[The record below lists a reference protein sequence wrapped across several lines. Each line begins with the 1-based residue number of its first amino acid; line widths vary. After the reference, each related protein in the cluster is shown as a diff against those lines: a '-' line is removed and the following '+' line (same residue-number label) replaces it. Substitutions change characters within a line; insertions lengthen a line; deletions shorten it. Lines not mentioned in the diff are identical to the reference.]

1 MFNYTIYT
9 HKEET
14 DMYHCHIHFYLT
26 GCQHGI
32 FEIIRKMPP
41 LEHFTHEFSGSSI
54 PGAALAANADVIF
67 ANLQDM
73 DAREAF
79 QILVSS
85 KQKNAEL
92 ILLADKYQI
101 AFLAGHLDE
110 VSDIWTMPMSD
121 KELKFRFLRWQQS
134 YKKDKDYWQT
144 TQYLEAAMNSVPNL
158 VWYKDKNGIHKKVN
172 NSFCKTVG
180 KTKQQVE
187 GRNHA
192 YIWDVE
198 NDDPA
203 CIESELEVMTKR
215 KTCVS
220 EETVQTGDGIK
231 LLTTYKSP
239 LYDVDGSVMGTVGV
253 AIDVTQERAYE
264 QQLIQKNNTLET
276 IFTTMDCGIMSHTL
290 DGKHIFSINRAAL
303 KILGYN
309 SKNELMEKG
318 FNLIAPSVMEEDK
331 PKLLESINTLGKAGD
346 TVNVEYRVKHDD
358 GEILH
363 IMGNIKLLEE
373 NGTLFYQRFLL
384 DFTAQKLK
392 EESERLEN
400 ERRQMEL
407 VHALCIDFKLVCFF
421 DLDTGKGNLLQI
433 ADNENSKFNNIFNNN
448 LLLGQFMEL
457 FIDKIVYKKD
467 KENLQ
472 LASSSSYMKNEL
484 SKKKFYHVN
493 FRIVKNNE
501 IEYFQMKVVRAGEW
515 DKNHG
520 IVLGFCSVDEETR
533 KEMEQKN
540 LLENALKQA
549 NRASKAK
556 SIFLSNMS
564 HDIRTPMNAIV
575 GFTTLASTHIDN
587 KEQVEEYLNKIM
599 TSGNHLLSLIND
611 VLDMSRI
618 ESGKIRLEEKP
629 CSLPDILHGLHN
641 IVQADVHSKQ
651 LELYIDT
658 IDVFD
663 EYIYCD
669 KLRLN
674 QVLLNLLSN
683 SIKYTGAGGSVSMR
697 IVEKPG
703 APEGYADFEFYI
715 KDNGIG
721 MSEEFV
727 NHIFEPFEREQN
739 TTTSGVQGTGLG
751 MAITKNIVD
760 MMNGTIN
767 VKSEQGV
774 GTEFSVSFTFRLYSG
789 KKQPQIIRELQDCRA
804 LVVDDDFNTCDSVS
818 YMLGQIGMH
827 AEWTLSGKEAVL
839 RTHQA
844 VMRGNDYR
852 VYIVD
857 WLLPDMNG
865 VEVARRIKKE
875 TGGKVPII
883 VLTAYDWSDI
893 EEEAREAGVT
903 AFCSKP
909 LFMSELSNCLNSL
922 ISTEKETKKEE
933 EKPNKLRSGR
943 ILLAEDVDLNQEIAS
958 TLLNEAGF
966 CTEIAENGQIAFE
979 MLKKSEP
986 GYYQL
991 ILMDIQMPVMNGYE
1005 ATKAIRSLENKE
1017 LASIPIIAMTANAF
1031 EEDKQEALKCGMN
1044 SHISKPIDIKKLF
1057 DTLDKILD

>member
-1 MFNYTIYT
+1 MFNYAIYT

-32 FEIIRKMPP
+32 FEIIRKIPP
-41 LEHFTHEFSGSSI
+41 LEHFTHEFSGSDV
-54 PGAALAANADVIF
+54 PQAALAANADVIF

-79 QILVSS
+79 QALVSS
-85 KQKNAEL
+85 KQEDAKL
-92 ILLADKYQI
+92 IILADKYQI
-101 AFLAGHLDE
+101 AFLADNLHE

-121 KELKFRFLRWQQS
+121 KELRFRFLRWQQS
-134 YKKDKDYWQT
+134 YKKEKDSWQT
-144 TQYLEAAMNSVPNL
+144 SQYLETAIDSVPNL

-172 NSFCKTVG
+172 KSFCQTVR

-187 GRNHA
+187 GRGHA

-198 NDDPA
+198 HDDPA
-203 CIESELEVMTKR
+203 CIESELEVMNKR
-215 KTCVS
+215 KTCIS
-220 EETVQTGDGIK
+220 EETVQTGDGTK

-253 AIDVTQERAYE
+253 AIDITQERAYE
-264 QQLIQKNNTLET
+264 QELIEKNQTLET

-309 SKNELMEKG
+309 SKNELIEKG
-318 FNLIAPSVMEEDK
+318 FNLVAPSVMDEDK
-331 PKLLESINTLGKAGD
+331 PKLLDCIKTLDKPGD
-346 TVNVEYRVKHDD
+346 TVNVEYRVQHDD

-421 DLDTGKGNLLQI
+421 DLDTGKGNLLQVT
-433 ADNENSKFNNIFNNN
+433 DNENYRFNNIFNNDMS
-448 LLLGQFMEL
+448 LEECMER
-457 FIDKIVYKKD
+457 FIDKIVYKND
-467 KENLQ
+467 KEELRM
-472 LASSSSYMKNEL
+472 ASSASYIKNEL
-484 SKKKFYHVN
+484 SEKKFYHVN
-493 FRIVKNNE
+493 FRIIKNNE
-501 IEYFQMKVVRAGEW
+501 TEYFQMKVVRAGEW
-515 DKNHG
+515 ERKHG

-540 LLENALKQA
+540 LLEDALKQA

-629 CSLPDILHGLHN
+629 CSLPEILHGLHN

-663 EYIYCD
+663 EDIYCD

-683 SIKYTGAGGSVSMR
+683 SIKYTSAGGSVSMR

-703 APEGYADFEFYI
+703 APEGYANFEFYI

-727 NHIFEPFEREQN
+727 KHIFEPFEREQN

-767 VKSEQGV
+767 VTSEQGI
-774 GTEFSVSFTFRLYSG
+774 GTEFFVSFTFRLYSG
-789 KKQPQIIRELQDCRA
+789 KKQPLTITELQDCRA

-818 YMLGQIGMH
+818 YMLGQIGMQ

-875 TGGKVPII
+875 TNGKVPII

-893 EEEAREAGVT
+893 EDEAREAGIT

-909 LFMSELSNCLNSL
+909 LFLSELSNCLYSL
-922 ISTEKETKKEE
+922 IGTEKEAKKKEE
-933 EKPNKLRSGR
+933 KPKKLRTGH
-943 ILLAEDVDLNQEIAS
+943 ILLAEDIDLNQEIAS

-966 CTEIAENGQIAFE
+966 CTEIADNGQIALD

-1005 ATKAIRSLENKE
+1005 ATKAIRRLENKE

-1044 SHISKPIDIKKLF
+1044 SHISKPIDIGNLF